1 MSPSLTFPIRDHFT
15 CVASLE
21 QQPLWCRSLRDTLK
35 LYFKQEATTST
46 NHRWP
51 HGHEGE
57 NPREIENSWNRSTR
71 KEDRKNSRIEY
82 NVTTFALPTKM
93 STDTSEPTSESWKQC
108 SGFNKEGS
116 TFPNE
121 RVLAGVYQ
129 NFICFSLTGV
139 PLWLGFSRQRTLL
152 LLLWVWNNSHP
163 LVLEHEGH
171 THRSIWKET
180 K

>member
-1 MSPSLTFPIRDHFT
+1 MHMFLCRELHLLKIKTNSFSIWVLMNNGRGIYVPQKSLLSPPFPVSCFSPK
-15 CVASLE
+15 VPN
-21 QQPLWCRSLRDTLK
+21 QK
-35 LYFKQEATTST
+35 LGKNLGKTS
-46 NHRWP
+46 
-51 HGHEGE
+51 
-57 NPREIENSWNRSTR
+57 R